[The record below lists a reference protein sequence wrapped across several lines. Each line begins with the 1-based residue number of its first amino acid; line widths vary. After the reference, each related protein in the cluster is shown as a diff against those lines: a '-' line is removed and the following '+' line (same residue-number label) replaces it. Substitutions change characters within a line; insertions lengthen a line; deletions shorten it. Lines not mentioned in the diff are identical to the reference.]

1 MCTLASA
8 KQAHEHLCV
17 LSHAYAWPVMGI
29 WCMQTGVRASVSFP
43 AVGVLVP
50 VADFADAVGSSGNAP
65 CQGRWDVS
73 AKVAAEAVAKKLHTR
88 RIHIHMRT

>member
-29 WCMQTGVRASVSFP
+29 WCMQTGVRASVSSP
-43 AVGVLVP
+43 AAGVLVA
-50 VADFADAVGSSGNAP
+50 VSDFAGVVGWSGDAP
-65 CQGRWDVS
+65 CHDRREVS
-73 AKVAAEAVAKKLHTR
+73 AKLEAD
-88 RIHIHMRT
+88 

>member
-1 MCTLASA
+1 
-8 KQAHEHLCV
+8 
-17 LSHAYAWPVMGI
+17 
-29 WCMQTGVRASVSFP
+29 MQTGVRRATVSFP

-73 AKVAAEAVAKKLHTR
+73 AKVAAEAVATKMPTSS
-88 RIHIHMRT
+88 IHIHMCT